1 MKSEKFMF
9 FMNSRRQIIPGINYF
24 KNQKKFLYRRSTI
37 SLSLLRFFFI
47 FIKSESFIMEPS
59 KISSFIFV
67 FFSHRPTP
75 IYLIADHP
83 WIILYKNQLTRDGFN
98 KISEKPFVFLHFSGN
113 ITGTSFF

>member
-1 MKSEKFMF
+1 
-9 FMNSRRQIIPGINYF
+9 MNSRHQIIPGINYF
-24 KNQKKFLYRRSTI
+24 KNQKKFLYRRSTK
-37 SLSLLRFFFI
+37 SLSLLRYFI
-47 FIKSESFIMEPS
+47 FHFQKKSESFIMEPS

-67 FFSHRPTP
+67 FSHRPTP

-113 ITGTSFF
+113 ITGPLKAN